1 VKESLLSVI
10 FKNSKRKD
18 NTGNND
24 KRQNVLNF
32 VAFLIVFGSLAVSM
46 TIISYGL
53 TKKLMT
59 INQEYMFINILLLM
73 DFGILFVKSI
83 FESLNVLYFSKDLK
97 LILRL
102 PLKPSTIVNA
112 KMLKMI
118 ESEYQM
124 EIIMLAIPMVVFG
137 ILNKVGFLFYLYTL
151 LILIIIPI
159 IPIAIASIVMAVI
172 MRFTNIIKDKNKVM
186 YISIIVGFII
196 LDLIIGIASTNISM
210 ENAAENLRGQ
220 VLEFNG
226 VANALANS
234 FVLIKTI
241 MNSIQNYNNVSGF
254 LNIGL
259 YTIVSLAFYAISI
272 LIISPIYLKGA
283 VGTTLNGER
292 AKTTTNSEL
301 SIADFKETGRKKS
314 YILKEYK
321 MMSRSPIFFIQC
333 IFLPIIY
340 PLAIFVTVIG
350 FVGLASLLGVNLA
363 EKLNAQINSGIG
375 QAIFISVAQ
384 IFFMMNFASIIA
396 VSKDGIGAIRSKVLP
411 ISFERQFKYKT
422 WIGRTANIFSGLLV
436 ISVYYLLT
444 KSFLQTL
451 IVLAILISQNRLGEN
466 LKLLVDL
473 KNPQITWESEYTMMK
488 QNSNVMY
495 ILFYSLIFVGLFFL
509 LGKIIGNAILY
520 INVIMW
526 ISIIAN
532 LYIDDFIRKRQNRLF
547 EKVF

>member
-1 VKESLLSVI
+1 MKESLLSVI

-32 VAFLIVFGSLAVSM
+32 VAFLIVFGSLAISM
-46 TIISYGL
+46 IIISYGL

-102 PLKPSTIVNA
+102 PLKPSTIINA

-159 IPIAIASIVMAVI
+159 IPIAIASIVMAII

-220 VLEFNG
+220 VLELNG

-292 AKTTTNSEL
+292 AKAATNSEL

-411 ISFERQFKYKT
+411 ISFERQFKFKT

-495 ILFYSLIFVGLFFL
+495 ILFYSLVFVGLFFL
-509 LGKIIGNAILY
+509 LGKIIGNAIIY

>member
-1 VKESLLSVI
+1 MKESLLSVI

-436 ISVYYLLT
+436 ITVYYLLT

-495 ILFYSLIFVGLFFL
+495 ILFYSLVFVGLFFL

>member
-1 VKESLLSVI
+1 MKESLLSVI

-32 VAFLIVFGSLAVSM
+32 VAFLIVFGSLAISM
-46 TIISYGL
+46 IIISYGL

-97 LILRL
+97 LILIL
-102 PLKPSTIVNA
+102 PLKPSTIINA

-159 IPIAIASIVMAVI
+159 IPIAIASIVMAII

-186 YISIIVGFII
+186 YISIIAGFII

-226 VANALANS
+226 IANALANS

-292 AKTTTNSEL
+292 AKTATNSEL

-411 ISFERQFKYKT
+411 ISFERQFKFKT

-495 ILFYSLIFVGLFFL
+495 ILFYSLVFVGLFFL
-509 LGKIIGNAILY
+509 LGKIIGNAIIY

>member
-1 VKESLLSVI
+1 MKESLLSVI

-495 ILFYSLIFVGLFFL
+495 ILFYSLVFVGLFFL

>member
-1 VKESLLSVI
+1 MKESLLSVI

-32 VAFLIVFGSLAVSM
+32 VAFLIVFGSLAISM
-46 TIISYGL
+46 IIISYGL

-102 PLKPSTIVNA
+102 PLKPSTIINA

-159 IPIAIASIVMAVI
+159 IPIAIASIVMAII

-186 YISIIVGFII
+186 YISIIAGFII

-301 SIADFKETGRKKS
+301 SIVDFKETGRKKS

-436 ISVYYLLT
+436 ITVYYLLT
-444 KSFLQTL
+444 KSLLQTL
-451 IVLAILISQNRLGEN
+451 IVLVILITQNRLGEN

-495 ILFYSLIFVGLFFL
+495 ILFYSLLFVGLFFL

-532 LYIDDFIRKRQNRLF
+532 LYLNDFIRKRQNKLF

>member
-1 VKESLLSVI
+1 MKESLLSVI

-32 VAFLIVFGSLAVSM
+32 VAFLIVFGSLAISM
-46 TIISYGL
+46 IIISYGL

-97 LILRL
+97 LILIL
-102 PLKPSTIVNA
+102 PLKPSTIINA

-159 IPIAIASIVMAVI
+159 IPIAIASIVMAII

-220 VLEFNG
+220 VLELNG

-292 AKTTTNSEL
+292 AKTATNSEL

-411 ISFERQFKYKT
+411 ISFERQFKFKT

-473 KNPQITWESEYTMMK
+473 KNPQISWESEYTMMK

-495 ILFYSLIFVGLFFL
+495 ILFYSLVFVGLFFL
-509 LGKIIGNAILY
+509 LGKIIGNAIIY

>member
-1 VKESLLSVI
+1 MKESLLSVI

-32 VAFLIVFGSLAVSM
+32 VAFLIVFGSLAISM
-46 TIISYGL
+46 IIISYGL

-102 PLKPSTIVNA
+102 PLKPSTIINA

-137 ILNKVGFLFYLYTL
+137 ILNKAGFLFYLYTL

-159 IPIAIASIVMAVI
+159 IPIAIASIVMAII

-220 VLEFNG
+220 VLELNG

-259 YTIVSLAFYAISI
+259 YTIVSLAFYTISI

-292 AKTTTNSEL
+292 AKTATNSEL

-411 ISFERQFKYKT
+411 ISFERQFKFKT

-495 ILFYSLIFVGLFFL
+495 ILFYSLVFVGLFFL
-509 LGKIIGNAILY
+509 LGKIIGNAIIY

>member
-1 VKESLLSVI
+1 MKESLLSVI

-32 VAFLIVFGSLAVSM
+32 VAFLIVFGSLAISM
-46 TIISYGL
+46 IIISYGL

-97 LILRL
+97 LILIL
-102 PLKPSTIVNA
+102 PLKPSTIINA

-159 IPIAIASIVMAVI
+159 IPIAIASIVMAII

-226 VANALANS
+226 IANALANS

-292 AKTTTNSEL
+292 AKTATNSEL

-411 ISFERQFKYKT
+411 ISFERQFKFKT

-495 ILFYSLIFVGLFFL
+495 ILFYSLVFVGLFFL
-509 LGKIIGNAILY
+509 LGKIIGNAIIY

>member
-1 VKESLLSVI
+1 MKESLLSVI

-32 VAFLIVFGSLAVSM
+32 VAFLIVFGSLAISM
-46 TIISYGL
+46 IIISYGL

-102 PLKPSTIVNA
+102 PLKPSTIINA

-159 IPIAIASIVMAVI
+159 IPIAIASIVMAII

-220 VLEFNG
+220 VLELNG

-259 YTIVSLAFYAISI
+259 YTIVSLAFYTISI

-292 AKTTTNSEL
+292 AKAATNSEL

-411 ISFERQFKYKT
+411 ISFERQFKFKT

-495 ILFYSLIFVGLFFL
+495 ILFYSLVFVGLFFL
-509 LGKIIGNAILY
+509 LGKIIGNAIIY

>member
-1 VKESLLSVI
+1 MKESLLSVI

-32 VAFLIVFGSLAVSM
+32 VAFLIVFGSLAISM
-46 TIISYGL
+46 IIISYGL

-102 PLKPSTIVNA
+102 PLKPSTIINA

-159 IPIAIASIVMAVI
+159 IPIAIASIVMAII

-220 VLEFNG
+220 VLELNG

-292 AKTTTNSEL
+292 AKTATNSEL

-411 ISFERQFKYKT
+411 ISFERQFKFKT

-473 KNPQITWESEYTMMK
+473 KNPQISWESEYTMMK

-495 ILFYSLIFVGLFFL
+495 ILFYSLVFVGLFFL
-509 LGKIIGNAILY
+509 LGKIIGNAIIY